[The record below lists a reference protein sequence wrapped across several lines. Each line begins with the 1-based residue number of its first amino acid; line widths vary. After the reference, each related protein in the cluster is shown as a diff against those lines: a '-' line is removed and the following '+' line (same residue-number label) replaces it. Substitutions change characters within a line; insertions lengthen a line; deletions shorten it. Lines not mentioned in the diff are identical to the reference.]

1 MKIRVTRKA
10 YFADRKARMESNM
23 PAAAAQHPG
32 GMAATFSPNVNM
44 MQFLDW
50 LHAHFSTGGAYFGT
64 SGASIAL

>member
-1 MKIRVTRKA
+1 MNILIAHKQTTN
-10 YFADRKARMESNM
+10 FERMEANM
-23 PAAAAQHPG
+23 PASAQHPG